1 MKEREKARQ
10 RIVGRSRVKE
20 LELGVKVEE
29 VIVGGGWELVWF

>member
-20 LELGVKVEE
+20 LEVEVEE
-29 VIVGGGWELVWF
+29 VIVAAALVGVAII